1 MLKLDGRRIFLLI
14 FKKIDATQTLV
25 ILEVRGR
32 LISCEKNTTFVAKNI
47 NTLYTINIQSI

>member
-1 MLKLDGRRIFLLI
+1 MLKLDGRKIFLLL

-32 LISCEKNTTFVAKNI
+32 LTSCEKNTTFF
-47 NTLYTINIQSI
+47 TSIL